1 MPPGDFGVVLA
12 TLRAR
17 RGWSV
22 RELARRANVSDGQIC
37 NLESGLRNP
46 TPAVAAAC
54 DAAFGAGGELAE
66 LAAPRRRGV
75 PAEEVVEAGP
85 VVAGYE
91 RVLRELK
98 DIGRST
104 GPRFVTAS
112 LKSILRILTDAG
124 PLAVGEERAEIW
136 RLASTFAEYTGW
148 MAQEAGNPAEALRWT
163 NTAVRW
169 GARGGD
175 ETVAAYALVRRAFI
189 AQHRGDSG
197 AAIGFADQA
206 AAHPAADPVIR
217 AQAARRAA
225 QAHARRGDAEACRE
239 ALARFGSHTA
249 EAVGG
254 RSPHWGPRA
263 ENGNPRLIAASC
275 MLSLGRFELAAD
287 LFDAELSAAGL
298 STTGLSAAEL
308 SAPSLSAADLSAPG
322 RSAADLSAPGRSAA
336 GLGLGPA
343 VPADSNSRARFAVR
357 QATALAGVGRLD
369 DACRIV
375 EATLPV
381 IRRIDSATVR
391 AELGG
396 FVAQARTRGA
406 DRGRLALIDASAALA
421 FG

>member
-66 LAAPRRRGV
+66 LAAPRRRGG

-98 DIGRST
+98 DIGRSN
-104 GPRFVTAS
+104 GPRFVAAS
-112 LKSILRILTDAG
+112 LKSIIRILTDAG
-124 PLAVGEERAEIW
+124 PLAAGEERAEIW
-136 RLASTFAEYTGW
+136 RLASTFAEYAGW

-175 ETVAAYALVRRAFI
+175 ETVAAYALVRKAFI
-189 AQHRGDSG
+189 AQHRGDSD
-197 AAIGFADQA
+197 AAIGLADQA
-206 AAHPAADPVIR
+206 DAHPAADPVIR

-239 ALARFGSHTA
+239 ALTRFGSHTA

-254 RSPHWGPRA
+254 RTPHWGPRV
-263 ENGNPRLIAASC
+263 ENGNPRLIEASC
-275 MLSLGRFELAAD
+275 MLSLCRFELAAD
-287 LFDAELSAAGL
+287 LFAAELGAAGL
-298 STTGLSAAEL
+298 SAGGRGLL
-308 SAPSLSAADLSAPG
+308 
-322 RSAADLSAPGRSAA
+322 
-336 GLGLGPA
+336 PA
-343 VPADSNSRARFAVR
+343 VPADSNSQARFAVR
-357 QATALAGVGRLD
+357 QATALAGAGRLD
-369 DACRIV
+369 EACQII

-406 DRGRLALIDASAALA
+406 GPGRLALIDASAAFA